1 VAPLAGQSMLVTGAA
16 RGIGAETA
24 RRVAARGARVA
35 LVGLEPEALERVA
48 AQCGNGAFAVE
59 ADVTDRDAMD
69 AAVAQAVERF
79 GGLDCV
85 MANAGVAAAGY
96 TRHIDPDTFERVIEV
111 NLLGVWRTVRA
122 ALPHVVERRGY
133 VLVVASV
140 AAALHGPG
148 MAPYAA
154 SKAGA
159 EAFADSLRT
168 EVKHLGVDVGVGY
181 FSWIDTDMV
190 AGADAHPALLG
201 FRDKLP
207 APFRKTYPLSAVG
220 DAMVDGI
227 ERRRRWVTVPSW
239 LRVLLP
245 LRGLMQPLMDSTS
258 AEQAAEIDAAFARD
272 VAERGAEEASAL
284 VGAGGAANRPALGQ
298 ARR

>member
-1 VAPLAGQSMLVTGAA
+1 VAPIAGQSILITGAA
-16 RGIGAETA
+16 RGIGAESA
-24 RRVAARGARVA
+24 RRLAARGARVA
-35 LVGLEPEALERVA
+35 LVGLEPDELERVA

-59 ADVTDRDAMD
+59 ADVTDREAMER
-69 AAVAQAVERF
+69 AVAQAVERF

-85 MANAGVAAAGY
+85 MANAGVASAGY
-96 TRHIDPDTFERVIEV
+96 ARNLDPDTFDRVVDV

-148 MAPYAA
+148 LAAYAA

-159 EAFADSLRT
+159 EAFADSLRV

-190 AGADAHPALLG
+190 AGADSHPAFLG
-201 FRDKLP
+201 FRDRLP
-207 APFRKTYPLSAVG
+207 GPFRRTYPLSAVG
-220 DAMVDGI
+220 DAVIDGI
-227 ERRRRWVTVPSW
+227 ERRRRWITVPSW
-239 LRVLLP
+239 LRALLP
-245 LRGLMQPLMDSTS
+245 LRGLVQPLSEIGTR
-258 AEQAAEIDAAFARD
+258 EQAAEIDARFEAD
-272 VAERGAEEASAL
+272 VADRGAEQASAL
-284 VGAGGAANRPALGQ
+284 VGAGGLADRS
-298 ARR
+298 R

>member
-1 VAPLAGQSMLVTGAA
+1 LASLAGQSLLITGAA
-16 RGIGAETA
+16 RGIGAESA
-24 RRVAARGARVA
+24 RRAAARGARLA
-35 LVGLEPEALERVA
+35 LVGLEPEELERVA

-59 ADVTDRDAMD
+59 ADVTDRQALE
-69 AAVAQAVERF
+69 AAVEEAVERF

-85 MANAGVAAAGY
+85 MANAGVASPGFV
-96 TRHIDPDTFERVIEV
+96 RNLDPDAFERVIEV

-133 VLVVASV
+133 VLVVASM

-148 MAPYAA
+148 LAAYAA

-159 EAFADSLRT
+159 EAFADSLRG

-190 AGADAHPALLG
+190 RGSDAHPAVSG

-207 APFRKTYPLSAVG
+207 APMRKTYPVSAVG
-220 DAMVDGI
+220 DAVVEGI
-227 ERRRRWVTVPSW
+227 EGRRAKIAVPGWMRALLAARGLLEPFTARQASQTVPE
-239 LRVLLP
+239 L
-245 LRGLMQPLMDSTS
+245 
-258 AEQAAEIDAAFARD
+258 DARFARD
-272 VAERGAEEASAL
+272 VAERGAEEASAQ
-284 VGAGGAANRPALGQ
+284 VGAGGSADR
-298 ARR
+298 ARVS